1 MAITRGLGK
10 ENTVQIVLL
19 SGGAGKRLWPLSNDL
34 YSKQFLR
41 ILRHEDGTLESMIQ
55 RVCRQVQCAAP
66 DTPITVATGREQVS
80 LIRRQLGSGVN
91 ISVEPCRRD
100 TFPAIALVS
109 AYLHEVRGIP
119 LDEAVAICPADPY
132 VDEGYFHAVVQLLQ
146 EAEREGS
153 ANLVLMGIEPTYPS
167 EKYGYIMP
175 VSQEPQS
182 MVQSFK
188 EKPDKE
194 KAAEYI
200 DQGALWNSGVFAF
213 KLGYALDKAREL
225 LDYTDYEDLFNRYE
239 ELSKISFDYAVVEK
253 EKNITVQ
260 RYGGT
265 WLDIGTWNTLAEV
278 MPEHTIGRVTMDET
292 CRNAHVVNTLPIPIL
307 CMGLK
312 DVVVAASPEGIL
324 VSDKERSSA
333 MKPYA
338 ERLHTPVMYTEKSW
352 GEFQIVDAETESLT
366 IKITLS
372 PGRALTY
379 HLHERRDETWTVIEG
394 RGWVKLDGN
403 EFAVA
408 EGQTVRIPR
417 GSFHTIRA
425 ETLLKVM
432 EIQTGE
438 DIDAEDKIVW
448 GKA

>member
-1 MAITRGLGK
+1 M
-10 ENTVQIVLL
+10 QIVLL

-41 ILRHEDGTLESMIQ
+41 LLKRADGTHESMIQ
-55 RVCRQVQCAAP
+55 RVCRQVQSAAP
-66 DTPITVATGREQVS
+66 NLPITVATGREQVS
-80 LIRRQLGSGVN
+80 LIRRQLGAGVN
-91 ISVEPCRRD
+91 ISIEPCRRD

-109 AYLHEVRGIP
+109 VYLHEVRGVP
-119 LDEAVAICPADPY
+119 RNEAVAICPADPY
-132 VDEGYFHAVVQLLQ
+132 VDEDYFCAVLRLLE

-167 EKYGYIMP
+167 EKYGYIIP
-175 VSQEPQS
+175 ASQEMQS
-182 MVQSFK
+182 MVRSFK
-188 EKPDKE
+188 EKPDKQ
-194 KAAEYI
+194 AAEEYI
-200 DQGALWNSGVFAF
+200 AQGALWNSGVFAF

-225 LDYTDYEDLFNRYE
+225 LNCTGYEELFGRYE

-253 EKNITVQ
+253 EENIAVQ

-278 MPEHTIGRVTMDET
+278 MPESSIGRVTMDEV
-292 CRNAHVVNTLPIPIL
+292 CKNVHVVNTLPMPIL

-324 VSDKERSSA
+324 ISDKERSSA

-338 ERLHTPVMYTEKSW
+338 ERLHTPVMYAEKSW
-352 GEFQIVDAETESLT
+352 GEFRIIDAETESLT

-372 PGRALTY
+372 PGRSLTY

-438 DIDAEDKIVW
+438 DIDVEDKIVW
-448 GKA
+448 KVPE

>member
-1 MAITRGLGK
+1 M
-10 ENTVQIVLL
+10 QIVLL

-41 ILRHEDGTLESMIQ
+41 LLRREDGTHESMIQ
-55 RVCRQVQCAAP
+55 RVCRQIQNAVP
-66 DTPITVATGREQVS
+66 DVPITVATGREQTS
-80 LIRRQLGSGVN
+80 LIRRQLGKDVN
-91 ISVEPCRRD
+91 ISIEPCRRD
-100 TFPAIALVS
+100 TFPAITLVS
-109 AYLHEVRGIP
+109 AYLHEVRGVP
-119 LDEAVAICPADPY
+119 LDESIAICPADPY
-132 VDEGYFHAVVQLLQ
+132 VDEDYFRAVLRLLE
-146 EAEREGS
+146 EAEREGA

-167 EKYGYIMP
+167 EKYGYIIP
-175 VSQEPQS
+175 ISQESQS

-194 KAAEYI
+194 TAEKYI
-200 DQGALWNSGVFAF
+200 AQGALWNSGVFAF
-213 KLGYALDKAREL
+213 KLGYALNKAREL
-225 LDYTDYEDLFNRYE
+225 LDYTDYGDLFNRYE
-239 ELSKISFDYAVVEK
+239 ELTKISFDYAVVEK
-253 EKNITVQ
+253 ESSIVVQ
-260 RYGGT
+260 RYSGT
-265 WLDIGTWNTLAEV
+265 WLDIGTWNTLAEG
-278 MPEHTIGRVTMDET
+278 MPEHTIGRVTLDEACT
-292 CRNAHVVNTLPIPIL
+292 NVHVVNTLSMPIL

-324 VSDKERSSA
+324 IADKDRSSA

-338 ERLHTPVMYTEKSW
+338 ERLHTPVMYAEKSW
-352 GEFQIVDAETESLT
+352 GEFRIIDAETESLT

-438 DIDAEDKIVW
+438 DIDVEDKIVW
-448 GKA
+448 GTA

>member
-1 MAITRGLGK
+1 M
-10 ENTVQIVLL
+10 QIVLL

-41 ILRHEDGTLESMIQ
+41 ILRREDGTLESMIQ

-132 VDEGYFHAVVQLLQ
+132 VDEGYFRAVVQLLQ

-167 EKYGYIMP
+167 EKYGYILP

-194 KAAEYI
+194 KAAAYI
-200 DQGALWNSGVFAF
+200 KRGALWNSGVFAF

-253 EKNITVQ
+253 EKNIAVQ
-260 RYGGT
+260 RYSGT

-307 CMGLK
+307 CMGVK
-312 DVVVAASPEGIL
+312 DIVVAASPEGIL

-448 GKA
+448 GTSVGGNLS

>member
-1 MAITRGLGK
+1 M
-10 ENTVQIVLL
+10 QIVLL

-41 ILRHEDGTLESMIQ
+41 LLKREDGSRESMIQ
-55 RVCRQVQCAAP
+55 RVCRQVRSAAP
-66 DTPITVATGREQVS
+66 DVPITIATGREQTS
-80 LIRRQLGSGVN
+80 LIRRQLGSAVN

-109 AYLHEVRGIP
+109 AYLHEVRGVP

-132 VDEGYFHAVVQLLQ
+132 VDAEYFRAVVRLLR
-146 EAEREGS
+146 EAERKG
-153 ANLVLMGIEPTYPS
+153 AADLILMGVEPTYPS

-175 VSQEPQS
+175 HSQAAAYI
-182 MVQSFK
+182 
-188 EKPDKE
+188 EK
-194 KAAEYI
+194 
-200 DQGALWNSGVFAF
+200 GALWNSGVFAF
-213 KLGYALDKAREL
+213 KLGYALGKAREL
-225 LDYTDYEDLFNRYE
+225 LGYTDYEDLFHRYE
-239 ELSKISFDYAVVEK
+239 GLSKISFDYAVVEK
-253 EKNITVQ
+253 ERNIVVQ
-260 RYGGT
+260 RYSGT
-265 WLDIGTWNTLAEV
+265 WLDIGTWNTLAAV

-292 CRNAHVVNTLPIPIL
+292 CRNVHVVNTMPMPIL

-312 DVVVAASPEGIL
+312 DAVVAASPEGIL
-324 VSDKERSSA
+324 IADKERSSA

-338 ERLHTPVMYTEKSW
+338 ERLHTPVMYAEKSW
-352 GEFQIVDAETESLT
+352 GEFRIVDAETESLT

-372 PGRALTY
+372 PGNALTY

-408 EGQTVRIPR
+408 QGQTVRIPR

-438 DIDAEDKIVW
+438 DIDVEDKIVW
-448 GKA
+448 GG

>member
-1 MAITRGLGK
+1 MH
-10 ENTVQIVLL
+10 IVLL
-19 SGGAGKRLWPLSNDL
+19 CGGAGKRLWPLSNDL

-41 ILRHEDGTLESMIQ
+41 LLKREDDTRESMIQ
-55 RVCRQVQCAAP
+55 RVCRQVQNVAP
-66 DTPITVATGREQVS
+66 NVSITVATGREQVS
-80 LIRRQLGSGVN
+80 LIRRQLGAGVN
-91 ISVEPCRRD
+91 ISIEPCRRD

-109 AYLHEVRGIP
+109 SYLHEVRGVP

-132 VDEGYFHAVVQLLQ
+132 VDEDYFRAVLQLLQ
-146 EAEREGS
+146 DAERADA

-175 VSQEPQS
+175 VLQENQS
-182 MVQSFK
+182 KVQAFK
-188 EKPDKE
+188 EKPNKE
-194 KAAEYI
+194 TAERYI
-200 DQGALWNSGVFAF
+200 AQGALWNSGVFAF

-239 ELSKISFDYAVVEK
+239 ELTKISFDYAVVEK
-253 EKNITVQ
+253 ESSIVVQ
-260 RYGGT
+260 RYSGT

-278 MPEHTIGRVTMDET
+278 MPEHTIGRVTMDEICT
-292 CRNAHVVNTLPIPIL
+292 NVHVVNTLPIPIL

-312 DVVVAASPEGIL
+312 DVIVAASPEGIL
-324 VSDKERSSA
+324 IADKARSSA

-338 ERLHTPVMYTEKSW
+338 ERLHTPVMYSEKSW
-352 GEFQIVDAETESLT
+352 GEFRIIDAETESLT

-372 PGRALTY
+372 PGRSLTY
-379 HLHERRDETWTVIEG
+379 HLHERRDEIWTVIEG

-438 DIDAEDKIVW
+438 NIDVEDKIVW
-448 GKA
+448 KSQE

>member
-1 MAITRGLGK
+1 M
-10 ENTVQIVLL
+10 QIVLL

-41 ILRHEDGTLESMIQ
+41 LLKREDGSRESMIQ
-55 RVCRQVQCAAP
+55 RVCRQVRSAAP
-66 DTPITVATGREQVS
+66 DVPITIATGREQTS
-80 LIRRQLGSGVN
+80 LIRRQLGSAVN

-109 AYLHEVRGIP
+109 AYLHEVRGVP

-132 VDEGYFHAVVQLLQ
+132 VDAEYFRAVVRLLR
-146 EAEREGS
+146 EAERKG
-153 ANLVLMGIEPTYPS
+153 AADLILMGVEPTYPS

-175 VSQEPQS
+175 ASPEPQS
-182 MVQSFK
+182 LVQSFK
-188 EKPDKE
+188 EKPDKVTAAAYIE
-194 KAAEYI
+194 K
-200 DQGALWNSGVFAF
+200 GALWNSGVFAF
-213 KLGYALDKAREL
+213 KLGYALGKAREL
-225 LDYTDYEDLFNRYE
+225 LGYTDYEDLFHRYE
-239 ELSKISFDYAVVEK
+239 GLSKISFDYAVVEK
-253 EKNITVQ
+253 ERNIVVQ
-260 RYGGT
+260 RYSGT
-265 WLDIGTWNTLAEV
+265 WLDIGTWNTLAAV

-292 CRNAHVVNTLPIPIL
+292 CRNVHVVNTMPMPIL

-312 DVVVAASPEGIL
+312 DAVVAASPEGIL
-324 VSDKERSSA
+324 IADKERSSA

-338 ERLHTPVMYTEKSW
+338 ERLHTPVMYAEKSW
-352 GEFQIVDAETESLT
+352 GEFRIVDAETESLT

-372 PGRALTY
+372 PGNALTY

-408 EGQTVRIPR
+408 QGQTVRIPR

-438 DIDAEDKIVW
+438 DIDVEDKIVW
-448 GKA
+448 GG

>member
-1 MAITRGLGK
+1 MEI
-10 ENTVQIVLL
+10 VQIVLL

-41 ILRHEDGTLESMIQ
+41 ILKREDGTLESMIQ
-55 RVCRQVQCAAP
+55 RVCRQVQSVAS
-66 DTPITVATGREQVS
+66 DVPITVATGREQVS
-80 LIRRQLGSGVN
+80 LIRRQLGSGVH
-91 ISVEPCRRD
+91 ISIEPCRRD

-109 AYLHEVRGIP
+109 AYLHEVRGVS
-119 LDEAVAICPADPY
+119 LNEAVGICPADPY
-132 VDEGYFHAVVQLLQ
+132 VDEEYFRAVFQLLQ

-175 VSQEPQS
+175 ASQEPQS
-182 MVQSFK
+182 MVRSFK

-200 DQGALWNSGVFAF
+200 EQGALWNSGVFAF
-213 KLGYALDKAREL
+213 KLGYALDQAREL

-253 EKNITVQ
+253 EKNIAVQ
-260 RYGGT
+260 RYSGT

-312 DVVVAASPEGIL
+312 DIVVAASPEGIL

-372 PGRALTY
+372 PGRSLTY

-417 GSFHTIRA
+417 GAFHTIRA

-448 GKA
+448 GG

>member
-1 MAITRGLGK
+1 M
-10 ENTVQIVLL
+10 QIVLL

-41 ILRHEDGTLESMIQ
+41 ILRREDGMLESMIQ

-175 VSQEPQS
+175 VSQESQS

-188 EKPDKE
+188 EKPNKE

-200 DQGALWNSGVFAF
+200 EQGALWNSGVFAF

-253 EKNITVQ
+253 EKNIAVQ
-260 RYGGT
+260 RYSGT

-408 EGQTVRIPR
+408 EGQTVRLPR

-432 EIQTGE
+432 EIQMGE
-438 DIDAEDKIVW
+438 DIDVEDKIVW
-448 GKA
+448 NTSMG

>member
-1 MAITRGLGK
+1 M
-10 ENTVQIVLL
+10 QIVLL

-41 ILRHEDGTLESMIQ
+41 ILRREDGTLESMIQ
-55 RVCRQVQCAAP
+55 RVCRQVQGAAP
-66 DTPITVATGREQVS
+66 DVPITVATGREQVS

-132 VDEGYFHAVVQLLQ
+132 VDEGYFRAVVQLLQ

-175 VSQEPQS
+175 VSQELQS

-200 DQGALWNSGVFAF
+200 EQGALWNSGVFAF

-253 EKNITVQ
+253 EKNIAVQ
-260 RYGGT
+260 RYSGT

-352 GEFQIVDAETESLT
+352 GEFQIVDAETASLT

-448 GKA
+448 GGEHR

>member
-1 MAITRGLGK
+1 M
-10 ENTVQIVLL
+10 QIVLL

-41 ILRHEDGTLESMIQ
+41 ILRREDGTLESMIQ

-66 DTPITVATGREQVS
+66 DTSITVATGREQVS

-109 AYLHEVRGIP
+109 AYLHEVRGVP

-132 VDEGYFHAVVQLLQ
+132 VDGDYFRAVLRLLE

-175 VSQEPQS
+175 VSQESQS

-200 DQGALWNSGVFAF
+200 AQGALWNSGVFAF

-239 ELSKISFDYAVVEK
+239 ELTKISFDYAVVEK
-253 EKNITVQ
+253 EENIVVQ
-260 RYGGT
+260 RYSGT

-278 MPEHTIGRVTMDET
+278 MPEHSIGRVTMDET

-307 CMGLK
+307 CMGVR
-312 DVVVAASPEGIL
+312 DIVVAASPEGIL

>member
-1 MAITRGLGK
+1 M
-10 ENTVQIVLL
+10 QIVLL

-41 ILRHEDGTLESMIQ
+41 LLKREDGSRESMIQ
-55 RVCRQVQCAAP
+55 RVCRQVRSAAP
-66 DTPITVATGREQVS
+66 DVPITIATGREQTS
-80 LIRRQLGSGVN
+80 LIRRQLGSAVN

-109 AYLHEVRGIP
+109 AYLHEVRGVP

-132 VDEGYFHAVVQLLQ
+132 VDAEYFRAVVRLLR
-146 EAEREGS
+146 EAERKG
-153 ANLVLMGIEPTYPS
+153 AADLILMGVEPTYPS

-175 VSQEPQS
+175 ASPEPQS
-182 MVQSFK
+182 LVQSFK

-194 KAAEYI
+194 MAAAYI
-200 DQGALWNSGVFAF
+200 EKGALWNSGVFAF
-213 KLGYALDKAREL
+213 KLGYALGKAREL
-225 LDYTDYEDLFNRYE
+225 LGYTDYEDLFHRYE
-239 ELSKISFDYAVVEK
+239 GLSKISFDYAVVEK
-253 EKNITVQ
+253 ERNIVVQ
-260 RYGGT
+260 RYSGT
-265 WLDIGTWNTLAEV
+265 WLDIGTWNTLAAV

-292 CRNAHVVNTLPIPIL
+292 CRNVHVVNTMPMPIL

-312 DVVVAASPEGIL
+312 DAVVAASPEGIL
-324 VSDKERSSA
+324 IADKERSSA

-338 ERLHTPVMYTEKSW
+338 ERLHTPVMYAEKSW
-352 GEFQIVDAETESLT
+352 GEFRIVDAETESLT

-372 PGRALTY
+372 PGNALTY

-408 EGQTVRIPR
+408 QGQTVRIPR

-438 DIDAEDKIVW
+438 DIDVEDKIVW
-448 GKA
+448 GG

>member
-1 MAITRGLGK
+1 MH
-10 ENTVQIVLL
+10 IVLL

-41 ILRHEDGTLESMIQ
+41 LLKREDDTRESMIQ
-55 RVCRQVQCAAP
+55 RVCRQVQSVAP
-66 DTPITVATGREQVS
+66 NVSITVATGREQVS
-80 LIRRQLGSGVN
+80 LIRRQLGAGVN
-91 ISVEPCRRD
+91 ISIEPCRRD

-109 AYLHEVRGIP
+109 AYLHEVRGVS

-132 VDEGYFHAVVQLLQ
+132 VDEDYFRAVLQLLQ
-146 EAEREGS
+146 DAERADA

-167 EKYGYIMP
+167 EKYGYIIP
-175 VSQEPQS
+175 VSQESQS

-194 KAAEYI
+194 TAEKYI
-200 DQGALWNSGVFAF
+200 EQGALWNSGVFAF

-239 ELSKISFDYAVVEK
+239 ELTKISFDYAVVEK
-253 EKNITVQ
+253 ESSIVVQ
-260 RYGGT
+260 RYSGT

-278 MPEHTIGRVTMDET
+278 MPEHTIGRVTLDEACT
-292 CRNAHVVNTLPIPIL
+292 NVHVVNTLPMPIL

-324 VSDKERSSA
+324 ISDKERSSA

-338 ERLHTPVMYTEKSW
+338 ERLHTPVMYAEKSW
-352 GEFQIVDAETESLT
+352 GEFRIIDAETESLT

-394 RGWVKLDGN
+394 HGWVKLDGN

-438 DIDAEDKIVW
+438 NIDVDDKIVW
-448 GKA
+448 GGQKTDNG

>member
-1 MAITRGLGK
+1 M
-10 ENTVQIVLL
+10 QIVLL

-41 ILRHEDGTLESMIQ
+41 LLKREDGSRESMIQ
-55 RVCRQVQCAAP
+55 RVCRQVRSAAP
-66 DTPITVATGREQVS
+66 DVPITIATGREQTS
-80 LIRRQLGSGVN
+80 LIRRQLGSAVN

-109 AYLHEVRGIP
+109 AYLHEVRGVR

-132 VDEGYFHAVVQLLQ
+132 VDAEYFRAVVRLLR
-146 EAEREGS
+146 EAERKG
-153 ANLVLMGIEPTYPS
+153 AADLILMGVEPTYPS

-175 VSQEPQS
+175 ASPEPQS
-182 MVQSFK
+182 LVQSFK

-194 KAAEYI
+194 TAAAYI
-200 DQGALWNSGVFAF
+200 EKGALWNSGVFAF
-213 KLGYALDKAREL
+213 KLGYALGKAREL
-225 LDYTDYEDLFNRYE
+225 LGYTDYEDLFHRYE
-239 ELSKISFDYAVVEK
+239 GLSKISFDYAVVEK
-253 EKNITVQ
+253 ERNIVVQ
-260 RYGGT
+260 RYSGT
-265 WLDIGTWNTLAEV
+265 WLDIGTWNTLAAV
-278 MPEHTIGRVTMDET
+278 MPEYTIGRVTMDET
-292 CRNAHVVNTLPIPIL
+292 CRNVHVVNTMPMPIL

-312 DVVVAASPEGIL
+312 DAVVAASPEGIL
-324 VSDKERSSA
+324 IADKERSSA

-338 ERLHTPVMYTEKSW
+338 ERLHTPVMYAEKSW
-352 GEFQIVDAETESLT
+352 GEFRIVDAETESLT

-372 PGRALTY
+372 PGNALTY

-394 RGWVKLDGN
+394 RGWVRLDGN

-408 EGQTVRIPR
+408 QGQTVRIPR

-438 DIDAEDKIVW
+438 DIDVEDKIVW
-448 GKA
+448 GG

>member
-1 MAITRGLGK
+1 M
-10 ENTVQIVLL
+10 QIVLL

-41 ILRHEDGTLESMIQ
+41 ILRREDGTLESMIQ

-109 AYLHEVRGIP
+109 AYLHEVRGVP

-132 VDEGYFHAVVQLLQ
+132 VDEVYFRAVVQLLQ

-175 VSQEPQS
+175 VSQESQS

-188 EKPDKE
+188 EKPNKE

-200 DQGALWNSGVFAF
+200 EQGALWNSGVFAF
-213 KLGYALDKAREL
+213 KLGYALDQAREL

-253 EKNITVQ
+253 EENIAVQ
-260 RYGGT
+260 RYSGT

-292 CRNAHVVNTLPIPIL
+292 CRNVHVVNTLPMPIL

-417 GSFHTIRA
+417 GAFHTIRA

>member
-1 MAITRGLGK
+1 M
-10 ENTVQIVLL
+10 QIVLL

-41 ILRHEDGTLESMIQ
+41 LLKREDGSRESMIQ
-55 RVCRQVQCAAP
+55 RVCRQVRSAAP
-66 DTPITVATGREQVS
+66 DVPTTIATGREQTS
-80 LIRRQLGSGVN
+80 LIRRQLGSAVN

-109 AYLHEVRGIP
+109 AYLHEVRGVP

-132 VDEGYFHAVVQLLQ
+132 VDAEYFRAVVRLLR
-146 EAEREGS
+146 EAERKG
-153 ANLVLMGIEPTYPS
+153 AADLILMGVEPTYPS

-175 VSQEPQS
+175 ASPEPQS
-182 MVQSFK
+182 LVQSFK

-194 KAAEYI
+194 TAAAYI
-200 DQGALWNSGVFAF
+200 EKGALWNSGVFAF
-213 KLGYALDKAREL
+213 KLGYALGKAREL
-225 LDYTDYEDLFNRYE
+225 LGYTDYEDLFHRYE
-239 ELSKISFDYAVVEK
+239 GLSKISFDYAVVEK
-253 EKNITVQ
+253 ERNIVVQ
-260 RYGGT
+260 RYSGT
-265 WLDIGTWNTLAEV
+265 WLDIGTWNTLAAV

-292 CRNAHVVNTLPIPIL
+292 CRNVHVVNTMPMPIL

-312 DVVVAASPEGIL
+312 DAVVAASPEGIL
-324 VSDKERSSA
+324 IADKERSSA

-338 ERLHTPVMYTEKSW
+338 ERLHTPVMYAEKSW
-352 GEFQIVDAETESLT
+352 GEFRIVDAETESLT

-372 PGRALTY
+372 PGNALTY

-408 EGQTVRIPR
+408 QGQTVRIPR

-438 DIDAEDKIVW
+438 DIDVEDKIVW
-448 GKA
+448 GG